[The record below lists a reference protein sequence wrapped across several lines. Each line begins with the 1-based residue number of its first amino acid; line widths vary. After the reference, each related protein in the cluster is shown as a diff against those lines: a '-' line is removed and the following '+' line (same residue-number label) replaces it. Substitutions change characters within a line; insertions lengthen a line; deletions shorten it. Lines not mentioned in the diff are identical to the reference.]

1 MLSVGLSARCRQ
13 SLLIESQTGKDV
25 VMMQTNSQT
34 VSSLRREAKAKGL
47 FLPVC
52 DSAAALESTVEL
64 HGYTVA
70 NRRSHQLPL
79 TFDAKGGM
87 PSAAT
92 KARYTAA
99 AKAGFGLLWSEP
111 MAVCEEG
118 KRHAD
123 QLTLTEAT
131 LPAIREMVQA
141 MKQANNAQPS
151 LLIAVLDH
159 GGRYA
164 VDPAP
169 VERCPVRDA
178 ALGYTAPL
186 AEDMTLR
193 RLIVT
198 VGEAARLAEAAGFD
212 GIALNAE
219 MQSLF
224 GESLAAFS
232 RDGVFGGDFEDRTRF
247 LRDCYTAAK
256 LTTEKAFLCIRLHL
270 CDMIPQPHGW
280 GMAFEDFDAPDMSEP
295 ALLLQILHELYDVTL
310 VACEMAPAA
319 HDDAVLAMS
328 QGCTCNAMVDSALQQ
343 QVHLVVPPC
352 KELPHLAANVG
363 AAMVDEA
370 FASFAAL

>member
-1 MLSVGLSARCRQ
+1 
-13 SLLIESQTGKDV
+13 
-25 VMMQTNSQT
+25 MQTNSYT
-34 VSSLRREAKAKGL
+34 VSSLRREAKAQGL
-47 FLPVC
+47 FLPIC
-52 DSAAALESTVEL
+52 DSASALERTVDL
-64 HGYTVA
+64 HGHTVA

-79 TFDAKGGM
+79 TFDAVGGM
-87 PSAAT
+87 PSAAA
-92 KARYTAA
+92 KERYMAA

-118 KRHAD
+118 KRHPD
-123 QLTLTEAT
+123 QLCLTEET

-141 MKQANNAQPS
+141 MRQTDSGENAP

-164 VDPAP
+164 ATPQP
-169 VERCPVRDA
+169 VERCPVRDV
-178 ALGYTAPL
+178 ALGGDAPL
-186 AEDMTLR
+186 MDDAVLR
-193 RLIVT
+193 RLIIT

-219 MQSLF
+219 MHSLF

-256 LTTEKAFLCIRLHL
+256 LTTETAFLCVRLHL
-270 CDMIPQPHGW
+270 CDHIPQPYGW

-295 ALLLQILHELYDVTL
+295 ALLLRILHELYDVTL
-310 VACEMAPAA
+310 VACEMAASE
-319 HDDAVLAMS
+319 HDNAVSAIS
-328 QGCTCNAMVDSALQQ
+328 QGCTCTAMVDSALQQ

-352 KELPHLAANVG
+352 KDLSHLAANVG